1 MVVLYC
7 RYNMATGSVEDRALF
22 KKVEFHYA
30 IFDEGHMLKNMSSLR
45 YQNLMKI
52 AVSVLSSSEYTC
64 LLLMY
69 VFYYSETVVMPII
82 SVFIVINSMFY
93 FYRSISVQSQYITCN
108 SVHVCLLF

>member
-1 MVVLYC
+1 
-7 RYNMATGSVEDRALF
+7 MATGSVEDRALF

-52 AVSVLSSSEYTC
+52 AVSIHVTDVC
-64 LLLMY
+64 
-69 VFYYSETVVMPII
+69 ETIVMPIN

-93 FYRSISVQSQYITCN
+93 FNHSICVHSQYSTCN
-108 SVHVCLLF
+108 SVYVCLLF